1 MEDGVAL
8 AICLEKSGK
17 QKVQQAIRAYEA
29 IRYDRVHKAQMTG
42 VTTREQW
49 HKADWEKIRKDPE
62 SLHLKRAAWLLDFD
76 QEPHTYAVFDEAVA
90 QLNKKQSA
98 DMSGTETP
106 KEKPNGLPTIVQT
119 ELVGAG
125 Q

>member
-29 IRYDRVHKAQMTG
+29 IRYERVHKAQKTG

-49 HKADWEKIRKDPE
+49 HKADWDKIRKDPR
-62 SLHLKRAAWLLDFD
+62 SLHLKRDPWLLDFD
-76 QEPHTYAVFDEAVA
+76 QEAHTYAVFDEAVA
-90 QLNKKQSA
+90 QLDNKESA
-98 DMSGTETP
+98 DMSGPGAP
-106 KEKPNGLPTIVQT
+106 KDKVSALPEVIQT